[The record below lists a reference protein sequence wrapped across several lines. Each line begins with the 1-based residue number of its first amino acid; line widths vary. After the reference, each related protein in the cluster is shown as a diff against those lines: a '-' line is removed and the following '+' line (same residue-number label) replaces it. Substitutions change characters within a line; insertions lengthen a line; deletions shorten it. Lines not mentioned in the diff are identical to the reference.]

1 MAASARRLIVYY
13 AILAAVTVVVV
24 VVVFAAGSD
33 EETQPA
39 IAGGY
44 DVAAPA
50 ARCTGPLMDVT
61 QSGEFVGLRKPDG
74 TVLSKARLRDGR
86 LKGDVTCVGGG
97 QRALVA
103 SVAVKGLLAGT
114 LGGLPL
120 RAELKRDP
128 PPPGALRPRPPP
140 SIAGKYKLAPR
151 SDCLGGALE
160 LEKAGGS
167 AYEVKG
173 APGRLAYREGA
184 IAGRMT
190 CRDKSVRAVTGM
202 AVNRDLTLSIP
213 PGGTATTPEKVA
225 ATRQR
230 DFTELVAAFFL
241 AVVVVMLFARLMGAA
256 VARFRQPRVMG
267 EVLAGIILG
276 PTVFGLL
283 FPDLQRALFPSDV
296 IPLIGV
302 VANLG
307 LIFYMFLVGL
317 ELDLS
322 QLRGRLAQTAA
333 ISNTGVAIPMLAGIA
348 VALPTYTL
356 IGPPAKGGFTAFALF
371 MGVSMSITA
380 FPVLARI
387 LVERRMLR
395 GPVGALALASAA
407 IDDVSAW
414 FLIAL
419 ATAVATA
426 GGGFDVVRT
435 ILLAGA
441 FCLVMGFGVRPLVAR
456 VSRAYDEAG
465 RVPVTWITAIFA
477 MVLLAAFTT
486 EEIGIALIFGAFIAG
501 TVMPRH
507 AGLTEDVT
515 HRMEDFV
522 VLLLLPL
529 FFAYTGLK
537 TNVLLLD
544 RIELVVLTLVLLVV
558 AIACKYGGTV
568 LASRVVG
575 LGWRESAV
583 IGALMNTRGLTELIV
598 LNLALEK
605 GVISE
610 ALFAALVI
618 MALATTFMAGPV
630 LNRLDPKNDFGEPV
644 DAELERAREE
654 TEAITPIAIP
664 EQSILVAP
672 QNEAAMAQLLAVAEP
687 LATSE
692 PPRELII
699 ARLIE
704 PPRGAAVRGGLQ
716 TQRFQLEAAS
726 AEVERVRAG
735 LLARSVP
742 ARAVAFTSTDIG
754 RDLAKLADRE
764 DVDLVLI
771 DGRRP
776 LLGDGVPRGEVGSVL
791 RRAPSDVAVLVARE
805 DAVVA
810 PGPGAPLVVPFGGAE
825 HDWAA
830 LELGAWLAAGTG
842 APLRLLGAAGDGDGE
857 QDASRLLATAS
868 LLVQRFVGVASEPLL
883 AEPGREGLIS
893 AAAGAGLLV
902 IGLSDRW
909 REEGLGPV
917 RHEIAGAAPA
927 PILFVRRGLRP
938 GALAPRTDVTQ
949 FTWSHAGV
957 ALR

>member
-1 MAASARRLIVYY
+1 MTGSARKLIVYY
-13 AILAAVTVVVV
+13 AILAVLAVLVVI
-24 VVVFAAGSD
+24 VVFAAGSD
-33 EETQPA
+33 EHPQPS

-44 DVAAPA
+44 DVAPPA
-50 ARCTGPLMDVT
+50 ARCLGPAMDVT
-61 QSGEFVGLRKPDG
+61 QSGQFIGLRRPDG
-74 TVLSKARLRDGR
+74 TSLSKARLEDRR
-86 LKGDVTCVGGG
+86 LTGDVSCVNGGT
-97 QRALVA
+97 QALTA
-103 SVAVKGLLAGT
+103 TIAVKGVLAGRV
-114 LGGLPL
+114 GDAPL
-120 RAELKRDP
+120 KAELKRDP
-128 PPPGALRPRPPP
+128 PPAGALRPRPPP
-140 SIAGKYKLAPR
+140 SIAGDYKLSPR
-151 SDCLGGALE
+151 SDCLGGALTI
-160 LEKAGGS
+160 EKAEGDVYEIEGG
-167 AYEVKG
+167 V
-173 APGRLAYREGA
+173 GRLIYSDGPV
-184 IAGRMT
+184 AGRVT
-190 CRDKSVRAVTGM
+190 CKDKSVRAVTGT
-202 AVNRDLTLSIP
+202 AVNRDVTLTIP
-213 PGGTATTPEKVA
+213 PGGTATTPEKVVA
-225 ATRQR
+225 SKTR
-230 DFTELVAAFFL
+230 DFTATVAVFFL
-241 AVVVVMLFARLMGAA
+241 AVVVVMLFARLMGAG

-283 FPDLQRALFPSDV
+283 FPDLQRALFPPDV

-322 QLRGRLAQTAA
+322 QLRGRIAQTTA
-333 ISNTGVAIPMLAGIA
+333 ISNTGVLIPMLAGIA
-348 VALPTYTL
+348 VALPTYEL
-356 IGPPAKGGFTAFALF
+356 VGPPSKGGFTAFALF

-419 ATAVATA
+419 ATAVATS
-426 GGGFDVVRT
+426 GGGFDVVET
-435 ILLAGA
+435 IVLAGI
-441 FCLVMGFGVRPLVAR
+441 FCVVMGFLVRPLIGR

-558 AIACKYGGTV
+558 AIACKFGGSL
-568 LASRVVG
+568 LAARVTG
-575 LGWRESAV
+575 LGWRESSV

-610 ALFAALVI
+610 ALFAALVL
-618 MALATTFMAGPV
+618 MALVTTFMAGPV
-630 LNRLDPKNDFGEPV
+630 LNRLDPDNEYGEPV
-644 DAELERAREE
+644 EAELERAREE
-654 TEAITPIAIP
+654 TAAITPMPIP

-672 QNEAAMAQLLAVAEP
+672 QNDAALAQLLAVAVP
-687 LATSE
+687 LATSD

-716 TQRFQLEAAS
+716 TQRFQLESAAT
-726 AEVERVRAG
+726 EMEHVRAD
-735 LLARSVP
+735 LLARNVP
-742 ARAVAFTSTDIG
+742 ARAIAFTSTDIG
-754 RDLAKLADRE
+754 RDLAKLAERE
-764 DVDLVLI
+764 DVDIVLV

-776 LLGDGVPRGEVGSVL
+776 LLGEGVPRGDVGSIL
-791 RRAPSDVAVLVARE
+791 RRAPSDVGVLVARE
-805 DAVVA
+805 DGVVA
-810 PGPGAPLVVPFGGAE
+810 PGPDAPLVVPFGGAE

-830 LELGAWLAAGTG
+830 LELGAWIAASTG
-842 APLRLLGAAGDGDGE
+842 APLRLLGAGGGGE
-857 QDASRLLATAS
+857 GEEDASRLLATAS
-868 LLVQRFVGVASEPLL
+868 LLVQRFVGVAAEPLL

-893 AAAGAGLLV
+893 AATGAGLLV

-917 RHEIAGAAPA
+917 RHEIASAAPA

-957 ALR
+957 ALK

>member
-1 MAASARRLIVYY
+1 MYY

-33 EETQPA
+33 EKTQPA

-44 DVAAPA
+44 DVAPPA
-50 ARCTGPLMDVT
+50 ARCTGLQMDVT
-61 QSGEFVGLRKPDG
+61 QSGEFVGLRRPDG

-86 LKGDVTCVGGG
+86 LKGDVTCIGGG
-97 QRALVA
+97 ERALVA
-103 SVAVKGLLAGT
+103 TVAVKGVLAGT
-114 LGGLPL
+114 LGGAPL

-151 SDCLGGALE
+151 SDCLGGAFE
-160 LEKAGGS
+160 LEKAGAN
-167 AYEVKG
+167 AYEIQG
-173 APGRLAYREGA
+173 GIGRLLYKDGP
-184 IAGRMT
+184 IAGRVT
-190 CRDKSVRAVTGM
+190 CRDKSVRAVTGQ
-202 AVNRDLTLSIP
+202 AVNRDLTLNVP
-213 PGGTATTPEKVA
+213 AGGTATAPEKVVA
-225 ATRQR
+225 SKQR

-256 VARFRQPRVMG
+256 VAHFRQPRVMG
-267 EVLAGIILG
+267 EVLAGILLG

-395 GPVGALALASAA
+395 QPVGALALASAA

-419 ATAVATA
+419 ATAVATS
-426 GGGFDVVRT
+426 GGGVDVVRT

-441 FCLVMGFGVRPLVAR
+441 FCLVMGVGVRPLVAR

-486 EEIGIALIFGAFIAG
+486 EEIGIALIFGGFIAG

-544 RIELVVLTLVLLVV
+544 RAELVVLTVVLLVV
-558 AIACKYGGTV
+558 AIVCKFGGSV

-575 LGWRESAV
+575 LGWRQSAV

-610 ALFAALVI
+610 ALFAALVL
-618 MALATTFMAGPV
+618 MALVTTFMAGPV
-630 LNRLDPKNDFGEPV
+630 LNRLDPRNEFGEPV
-644 DAELERAREE
+644 EAELDRARAE
-654 TEAITPIAIP
+654 TAAITPMPIP

-672 QNEAAMAQLLAVAEP
+672 QTEAALSQLLAVAVP

-692 PPRELII
+692 PPRELIV

-716 TQRFQLEAAS
+716 TESFILADAS
-726 AEVERVRAG
+726 RELERVRGG
-735 LLARSVP
+735 LLERGVP
-742 ARAVAFTSTDIG
+742 ARAVAFTSTDAG

-776 LLGDGVPRGEVGSVL
+776 LRGEGVPRGAVGSVL

-810 PGPGAPLVVPFGGAE
+810 PGADAPLVVPFGGAE

-830 LELGAWLAAGTG
+830 LELGAWLAASTG
-842 APLRLLGAAGDGDGE
+842 APLQLLGAADGE
-857 QDASRLLATAS
+857 EDASRLLATAS
-868 LLVQRFVGVASEPLL
+868 LLVQRFVGVAAEPLL
-883 AEPGREGLIS
+883 AEPGREGLLR

-917 RHEIAGAAPA
+917 RHEIAAAAPA

-949 FTWSHAGV
+949 FTWSHVGAGV
-957 ALR
+957 GTP

>member
-1 MAASARRLIVYY
+1 MKAPRSRLIVYY
-13 AILAAVTVVVV
+13 AALAAVTIVVV

-33 EETQPA
+33 EKTQPS

-50 ARCTGPLMDVT
+50 AACTGLQMDVS
-61 QSGEFVGLRKPDG
+61 QSGEFVGLRNPDG
-74 TVLSKARLRDGR
+74 TLISRARLRDGR
-86 LKGDVTCVGGG
+86 LKGDVRCARGGE
-97 QRALVA
+97 RALVA
-103 SVAVKGLLAGT
+103 TIAVKGVLLGT
-114 LGGLPL
+114 LGGAPL

-128 PPPGALRPRPPP
+128 PAPGALRPRPPP
-140 SIAGKYKLAPR
+140 SIAGSYKLAPR

-160 LEKAGGS
+160 LEEAGG

-173 APGRLAYREGA
+173 GLGRLVYRDGPV
-184 IAGRMT
+184 AGRLT
-190 CRDKSVRAVTGM
+190 CRDKSVRAVTGQ
-202 AVNRDLTLSIP
+202 ALNRDITLNLAAA
-213 PGGTATTPEKVA
+213 GAGAAPEKVV
-225 ATRQR
+225 ATKQR
-230 DFTELVAAFFL
+230 DFTETVAAFFL

-256 VARFRQPRVMG
+256 VAHFRQPRVMG
-267 EVLAGIILG
+267 EVLAGILLG

-302 VANLG
+302 AANLG

-322 QLRGRLAQTAA
+322 QLRGRMAQTAA

-356 IGPPAKGGFTAFALF
+356 VGPPAKGGFTAFALF

-387 LVERRMLR
+387 LVERRMLKR
-395 GPVGALALASAA
+395 PVGALALASAA
-407 IDDVSAW
+407 IDDVTAW

-419 ATAVATA
+419 ATAVATS

-435 ILLAGA
+435 ILLAVA
-441 FCLVMGFGVRPLVAR
+441 FCLVMGVGVRPLVAR

-501 TVMPRH
+501 TIMPRH

-544 RIELVVLTLVLLVV
+544 RFELVVLTVVLLVV
-558 AIACKYGGTV
+558 AIACKFGGTL
-568 LASRVVG
+568 LASRVTG

-583 IGALMNTRGLTELIV
+583 IGTLMNTRGPDR
-598 LNLALEK
+598 AHR
-605 GVISE
+605 
-610 ALFAALVI
+610 AQ
-618 MALATTFMAGPV
+618 P
-630 LNRLDPKNDFGEPV
+630 
-644 DAELERAREE
+644 RAREGRHLRS
-654 TEAITPIAIP
+654 ALRRPRGDGARDD
-664 EQSILVAP
+664 LHGRAG
-672 QNEAAMAQLLAVAEP
+672 AQ
-687 LATSE
+687 
-692 PPRELII
+692 PPRSAQRVRRA
-699 ARLIE
+699 ARGRARARARGDGGHHPDDDPRAVDPRRAADRGGAGPAAGGGRAAGDLRAAARAHRRAADRAAARR
-704 PPRGAAVRGGLQ
+704 RGARRASDGVLHARRRLPRARARAWRAARARRARARGGLHVD
-716 TQRFQLEAAS
+716 RS
-726 AEVERVRAG
+726 G
-735 LLARSVP
+735 ARP
-742 ARAVAFTSTDIG
+742 GQAR
-754 RDLAKLADRE
+754 RPR
-764 DVDLVLI
+764 
-771 DGRRP
+771 GRRP
-776 LLGDGVPRGEVGSVL
+776 RAR
-791 RRAPSDVAVLVARE
+791 RRAPAAARRGRP
-805 DAVVA
+805 ARRRRLGPA
-810 PGPGAPLVVPFGGAE
+810 PGPERRRGARRARGRGRGAGRRCAPGRALRRGRARLGRARARRLAGRV
-825 HDWAA
+825 DRRAA
-830 LELGAWLAAGTG
+830 AA
-842 APLRLLGAAGDGDGE
+842 ARRAADGE
-857 QDASRLLATAS
+857 DDASRLLATAS
-868 LLVQRFVGVASEPLL
+868 LLVQRFVGVAAEPLL
-883 AEPGREGLIS
+883 AEPGREGLLR

-902 IGLSDRW
+902 VGLSDRW

-917 RHEIAGAAPA
+917 RHEIAAAAPA

-949 FTWSHAGV
+949 FTWSHVGAGTP
-957 ALR
+957 